1 MKILGDEVS
10 LRFQSKAHSSE
21 LRLLTKLGRSTPGRV
36 KAMLYLTTEALPDSL
51 VDWNQEWTE
60 TKHGDKS

>member
-1 MKILGDEVS
+1 MKILGNKVS
-10 LRFQSKAHSSE
+10 LWLQSHAHNSE

-36 KAMLYLTTEALPDSL
+36 KVMLCLMTEVLPDSL

>member
-10 LRFQSKAHSSE
+10 LWLQSQAPNSE
-21 LRLLTKLGRSTPGRV
+21 LRLLTNLGRSTPGRV
-36 KAMLYLTTEALPDSL
+36 KVMLCLMTEALPDSL
-51 VDWNQEWTE
+51 VDWNQEGTE